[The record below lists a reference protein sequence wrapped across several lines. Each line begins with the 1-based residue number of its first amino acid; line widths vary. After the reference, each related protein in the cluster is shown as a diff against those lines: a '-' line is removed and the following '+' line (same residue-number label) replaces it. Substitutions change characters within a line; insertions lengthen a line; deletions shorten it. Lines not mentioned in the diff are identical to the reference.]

1 MRKFQWSKHQWPD
14 CMRLCRL
21 VDKSLIVCWVIT
33 FRLSCHDF
41 DFLWASQETA
51 GPHETSALTTT
62 VPFVG
67 SQQRRLWAHES
78 SFWWRKAESLHHHT
92 MTVIE
97 ISEQINVEHEP
108 GRKRLIPVVADGT
121 RRLTG
126 PIRRLRCIHSCTNF
140 IRTDLT
146 KHTLISSAR
155 FRLLMAKFVLITRFM
170 MTKNARSCH
179 TSKSETRISLLYK
192 MNKRTTHS
200 KYKYD

>member
-78 SFWWRKAESLHHHT
+78 SFWWRKAESLHHH
-92 MTVIE
+92 
-97 ISEQINVEHEP
+97 N
-108 GRKRLIPVVADGT
+108 
-121 RRLTG
+121 
-126 PIRRLRCIHSCTNF
+126 
-140 IRTDLT
+140 DLT
-146 KHTLISSAR
+146 ISLWHTIHVTSISVTIMCLLFFEMNLFLQTCFAEPWLKTVPYSWGLLDWSATQWWPQ
-155 FRLLMAKFVLITRFM
+155 L
-170 MTKNARSCH
+170 
-179 TSKSETRISLLYK
+179 KSESSVVWLKFYSSPK
-192 MNKRTTHS
+192 
-200 KYKYD
+200 